1 MALATT
7 PLTTVGLQ
15 DWMYTQ
21 ASMEA
26 IMQSATLS
34 RLWHMQMTDAL
45 SRYGMRF
52 GFGGV
57 QPTDWLMST
66 EQQAV
71 TNGRISD
78 DYHSNL
84 NDQGERHG
92 LLTRVRT
99 GPPPRRCLLSTT
111 ILFFLQAH

>member
-1 MALATT
+1 MTA
-7 PLTTVGLQ
+7 VV
-15 DWMYTQ
+15 
-21 ASMEA
+21 
-26 IMQSATLS
+26 QSVTLS
-34 RLWHMQMTDAL
+34 RLWHTTDAL
-45 SRYGMRF
+45 CGTGCL

-84 NDQGERHG
+84 NDQVSHHDI
-92 LLTRVRT
+92 VA
-99 GPPPRRCLLSTT
+99 
-111 ILFFLQAH
+111 I